1 MTINMKQ
8 ISFSN
13 FRRFEYF
20 PPLQFGDITYL
31 VGGNN
36 CGKSTLVKALLL
48 TFDNLRH
55 IRNSWKDSSSHA
67 PKFRFDANQIHDL
80 HVGTFWRALN
90 HQANDKKDKTIS
102 FSLMVEQL
110 TFGITIEGNE
120 NDKDDSYETL
130 SPITILSIDDP
141 EGIAVSFDYKNSQA
155 TLLSHG
161 SKLTFKMERPTVS
174 MNENDI
180 INQIV
185 DFSDTCEQYREEIR
199 LLAKKV
205 AAALRN
211 NVIEYIY
218 THAVAQKIVFSYED
232 KNDYIAAVLHDYF
245 EEQIQENDKERLFVL
260 EWMKKFEIGTDFQID
275 CKSGAAYYVK
285 VKNMTNR
292 EMELAD
298 LGLGY
303 IQIMILLLKLATFIS
318 RYEGPAT
325 PTPTIVIEEPEQN
338 LHPRLQSLLADLF
351 ADIYTDYGFRFI
363 IETHSE
369 YIIRSVQNIVLQ
381 QSYHDQDELEQKNPF
396 KVYYFPIDKAP
407 YDMGFMPSGR
417 FKNKFESGF
426 FDEAGRLHMTIIKHE
441 RRK

>member
-1 MTINMKQ
+1 MRQ
-8 ISFSN
+8 LSFSN

-20 PPLQFGDITYL
+20 PPLTFGDITFL

-36 CGKSTLVKALLL
+36 CGKSTVVKALLL

-55 IRNSWKDSSSHA
+55 IRNSWKESSSHA

-90 HQANDKKDKTIS
+90 HHAADRKDKTIS
-102 FSLMVEQL
+102 FSLVVGQIS
-110 TFGITIEGNE
+110 FGITIEGNE

-130 SPITILSIDDP
+130 SPIILLSINDT
-141 EGIAVSFDYKNSQA
+141 EGVSVTFDYKKSQA
-155 TLLSHG
+155 TLFT
-161 SKLTFKMERPTVS
+161 KETNLTMAMERPTVL

-185 DFSDTCEQYREEIR
+185 DFSEKCNEYKYELQS
-199 LLAKKV
+199 LAQRV
-205 AAALRN
+205 ASTLRN

-218 THAVAQKIVFSYED
+218 THAAMQKIVFSYED

-245 EEQIQENDKERLFVL
+245 EEQILEEGDERKFVI
-260 EWMKKFEIGTDFQID
+260 EWMKKFEIGTDFSID

-285 VKNMTNR
+285 IKNMAGR

-318 RYEGPAT
+318 RYEGPST

-338 LHPRLQSLLADLF
+338 LHPKLQSLLADLF
-351 ADIYTDYGFRFI
+351 ADIYNDYGFRFI

-381 QSYHDQDELEQKNPF
+381 QSYQDQEELEQKNPF
-396 KVYYFPIDKAP
+396 KVYYFPTTRTP
-407 YDMGFMPSGR
+407 YDMGFLPSGR
-417 FKNKFESGF
+417 FKNKFDTGF

>member
-1 MTINMKQ
+1 MKQ

-13 FRRFEYF
+13 FRRFESF
-20 PPLQFGDITYL
+20 PPLSFGDITFL

-55 IRNSWKDSSSHA
+55 IRNSWKDPSSHA

-90 HQANDKKDKTIS
+90 YNAKEAAIS
-102 FSLMVEQL
+102 FSLTVEQIS
-110 TFGITIEGNE
+110 FEITIEGNK

-130 SPITILSIDDP
+130 SPIVLLSIKDV
-141 EGIAVSFDYKNSQA
+141 ESISVTFDYKTSQA
-155 TLLSHG
+155 TLFANG
-161 SKLTFKMERPTVS
+161 TKLTTAMERPS
-174 MNENDI
+174 ALMNENDI

-185 DFSDTCEQYREEIR
+185 DFSEKCHEYRDE
-199 LLAKKV
+199 LQSLAKNV
-205 AAALRN
+205 AVTLRN

-218 THAVAQKIVFSYED
+218 THAVTQKIVFSYED

-245 EEQIQENDKERLFVL
+245 EEQILEEDKERIFVL
-260 EWMKKFEIGTDFQID
+260 EWMKKFDIGTDFYID
-275 CKSGAAYYVK
+275 CKSGAAYYVRI
-285 VKNMTNR
+285 KNMAGR

-318 RYEGPAT
+318 RYEGQTT

-338 LHPRLQSLLADLF
+338 LHPKLQSLLADLF
-351 ADIYTDYGFRFI
+351 ADLYSDYGFRFI

-381 QSYHDQDELEQKNPF
+381 QSYLDQDELEKNNPF
-396 KVYYFPIDKAP
+396 KVYYFPINTPP
-407 YDMGFMPSGR
+407 YDMGFLPSGR
-417 FKNKFESGF
+417 FMNKFDTGF
-426 FDEAGRLHMTIIKHE
+426 YDEAGRLHMSIIKKE

>member
-1 MTINMKQ
+1 MKQ

-20 PPLQFGDITYL
+20 PPLLLGDITYL

-55 IRNSWKDSSSHA
+55 IRNSWKDPSSHA

-90 HQANDKKDKTIS
+90 HNAKEDTIS
-102 FSLMVEQL
+102 FSLTVEQI
-110 TFGITIEGNE
+110 TFDITIEGNE

-130 SPITILSIDDP
+130 SPIILLNIKEQD
-141 EGIAVSFDYKNSQA
+141 GLLVSFDYKKHLASVSNA
-155 TLLSHG
+155 ELKFT
-161 SKLTFKMERPTVS
+161 TTMDRPSVV

-180 INQIV
+180 INQIM
-185 DFSDTCEQYREEIR
+185 DFSENCKEFKDE
-199 LLAKKV
+199 LNAFAKKV
-205 AAALRN
+205 AVTLRN

-218 THAVAQKIVFSYED
+218 THAVTQKIVFSYED

-260 EWMKKFEIGTDFQID
+260 EWMKKFDIGTDFSID

-285 VKNMTNR
+285 VKNMADK

-318 RYEGPAT
+318 RYEGPST

-338 LHPRLQSLLADLF
+338 LHPKLQSMLADLF
-351 ADIYTDYGFRFI
+351 ADIYNDYGFRFI

-381 QSYHDQDELEQKNPF
+381 QSYVDQVELDDKNPF
-396 KVYYFPIDKAP
+396 KVYYFPINRSP
-407 YDMGFMPSGR
+407 YDMGFLPSGR
-417 FKNKFESGF
+417 FLNKFDTGF
-426 FDEAGRLHMTIIKHE
+426 YDEAGRLHMSIIKKE
-441 RRK
+441 RRI

>member
-1 MTINMKQ
+1 M
-8 ISFSN
+8 S
-13 FRRFEYF
+13 
-20 PPLQFGDITYL
+20 LGDITFL

-55 IRNSWKDSSSHA
+55 IRNSWKDPSSHA

-90 HQANDKKDKTIS
+90 HHAADKKDKTIS
-102 FSLMVEQL
+102 FCLTVEQI

-130 SPITILSIDDP
+130 SPIILLSIQDAD
-141 EGIAVSFDYKNSQA
+141 GISVTFDYKNSQA
-155 TLLSHG
+155 TLCNEG
-161 SKLTFKMERPTVS
+161 TNITMAMERPSVI

-185 DFSDTCEQYREEIR
+185 DFSEKCSEYEDI
-199 LLAKKV
+199 LKALAQKV
-205 AAALRN
+205 AETLRN

-218 THAVAQKIVFSYED
+218 THAAMQKVVFSYED

-245 EEQIQENDKERLFVL
+245 EEQILENDKEHKFVL
-260 EWMKKFEIGTDFQID
+260 EWMEKFGIGTEFTID
-275 CKSGAAYYVK
+275 CKSGVAYYVK
-285 VKNMTNR
+285 IKNMAGR

-318 RYEGPAT
+318 RYEGPTT

-351 ADIYTDYGFRFI
+351 ADMYNDFGFRFI

-381 QSYHDQDELEQKNPF
+381 QSYQDQEELEQKNPF
-396 KVYYFPIDKAP
+396 KVYYFPTSRLP
-407 YDMGFMPSGR
+407 YDMGFIPSGR
-417 FKNKFESGF
+417 FQNKFDSGF
-426 FDEAGRLHMTIIKHE
+426 FDEADRLHMTIIKHE
-441 RRK
+441 RGK

>member
-1 MTINMKQ
+1 MKQ

-13 FRRFEYF
+13 FRRFESF
-20 PPLQFGDITYL
+20 PPLAFGDITFL

-55 IRNSWKDSSSHA
+55 IRNSWKDPSSHA

-90 HQANDKKDKTIS
+90 YNAKEDTIS
-102 FSLMVEQL
+102 FSLTVEQIN
-110 TFGITIEGNE
+110 FEITIEGNE

-130 SPITILSIDDP
+130 SPIVLLSIKDT
-141 EGIAVSFDYKNSQA
+141 ESISVTFDYKKSQA
-155 TLLSHG
+155 SLFANGTY
-161 SKLTFKMERPTVS
+161 LTKVMERPS
-174 MNENDI
+174 ILMNENDI

-185 DFSDTCEQYREEIR
+185 DFSERCSEFKDELQA
-199 LLAKKV
+199 LAQKV
-205 AAALRN
+205 AVTLRN

-218 THAVAQKIVFSYED
+218 THAVTQKIVFSYED

-245 EEQIQENDKERLFVL
+245 EEQILEEGDERKFVI
-260 EWMKKFEIGTDFQID
+260 EWMQKFEIGTDFSID
-275 CKSGAAYYVK
+275 CKSGAAYYVRI
-285 VKNMTNR
+285 KNMAGR

-318 RYEGPAT
+318 RYEGPST

-338 LHPRLQSLLADLF
+338 LHPKLQSLLADLF
-351 ADIYTDYGFRFI
+351 ADIYNDYGFRFI

-381 QSYHDQDELEQKNPF
+381 QSYIDQDELEEKNPF
-396 KVYYFPIDKAP
+396 KVYYFPINTPP
-407 YDMGFMPSGR
+407 YDMGFLPSGR
-417 FKNKFESGF
+417 FINKFDTGF
-426 FDEAGRLHMTIIKHE
+426 YDEAGRLHMAIIKKE
-441 RRK
+441 RRT

>member
-1 MTINMKQ
+1 MKQ

-13 FRRFEYF
+13 FRRFEEF
-20 PPLQFGDITYL
+20 PPLTFGDITFM

-55 IRNSWKDSSSHA
+55 IRNSWKDPTSHA

-80 HVGTFWRALN
+80 HIGTFWRALN
-90 HQANDKKDKTIS
+90 HSAADRKEKTIS
-102 FSLMVEQL
+102 FSLIVEQII
-110 TFGITIEGNE
+110 FGVTIEGNN

-130 SPITILSIDDP
+130 SPIILLSIQD
-141 EGIAVSFDYKNSQA
+141 EFGISVTFDYKQSQA
-155 TLLSHG
+155 TVCSNG
-161 SKLTFKMERPTVS
+161 GKYTMAMERPS
-174 MNENDI
+174 LLMNENDI
-180 INQIV
+180 INQII
-185 DFSDTCEQYREEIR
+185 DFSEKCHEFQEE
-199 LLAKKV
+199 LMALAKKV
-205 AAALRN
+205 AMTLRN

-218 THAVAQKIVFSYED
+218 THAVTQKIVFSYED

-245 EEQIQENDKERLFVL
+245 EEQILENDKERLFVL
-260 EWMKKFEIGTDFQID
+260 EWMKKFDIGVDFCID

-285 VKNMTNR
+285 VKNMAGK
-292 EMELAD
+292 EMDLAD

-318 RYEGPAT
+318 RYEGPTT
-325 PTPTIVIEEPEQN
+325 PTPMIVIEEPEQN
-338 LHPRLQSLLADLF
+338 LHPKLQSMLADLF
-351 ADIYTDYGFRFI
+351 ADIYNDYGFRFV

-381 QSYHDQDELEQKNPF
+381 QSYNDQEELDEKNPF
-396 KVYYFPIDKAP
+396 KVYYFPTNRAP

-417 FKNKFESGF
+417 FKNKFDSGF

-441 RRK
+441 RRKR